1 MEPNIMMLHKC
12 LNPSI
17 GDAVVLR
24 HGGTFA
30 PSPPTPP
37 PPPPHTHT
45 HTTPGA
51 GADPGGCWHG
61 G

>member
-30 PSPPTPP
+30 PSPRAARAAPPPTPPP

-45 HTTPGA
+45 HHPR
-51 GADPGGCWHG
+51 CWC
-61 G
+61 

>member
-24 HGGTFA
+24 HGGTFG
-30 PSPPTPP
+30 PFPPPPPP

-45 HTTPGA
+45 HHPR
-51 GADPGGCWHG
+51 CWC
-61 G
+61 